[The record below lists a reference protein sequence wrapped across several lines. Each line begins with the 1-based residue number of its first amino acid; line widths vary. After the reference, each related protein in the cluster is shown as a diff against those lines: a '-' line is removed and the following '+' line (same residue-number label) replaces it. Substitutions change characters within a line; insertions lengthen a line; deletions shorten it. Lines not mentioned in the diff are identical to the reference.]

1 MAGTAAARAADRLT
15 GELRYGDRIRL
26 ATESCY
32 ISPRRWGYLGWYEK
46 HHRLQLQNK
55 GILSVISPLWIE
67 EKDAGG
73 GHDDGFD
80 ENAAFVASEF
90 TVVSAKNER
99 SSFGKRVQWGDRLLL
114 VDQNG
119 LILNNKPAGSRSIT
133 ITGYVGPRERGK
145 RGEMHVCFTPSTQV
159 SGAVAPAL
167 VACND
172 RQDSPPSDH
181 DDADSDGHESG
192 DEDGHAHH
200 HGGASRS
207 AGGGSPA
214 PRRPDAPS
222 PAPLLVQE
230 VSASLS
236 HLANTDSKYVHYGD
250 HVHIDVPWS
259 RRFRTGYNKRLTN
272 FKKESSHI
280 AGGYVCC
287 DGHGGELSFTIVEAH
302 HKHTRRA
309 SVHAHVPLHPPAK
322 AKAAALAKATA
333 KEKSAEGG
341 DSDSNGRAG
350 GSGPRPF
357 RTMLRINAAAVWR
370 VLATRPASTLAV
382 VAVVCATAMMMTPP
396 GWIPYLHHHLHHRFP
411 PELSSLAAAA
421 AAGPSRWL
429 HRHRTVHTNPPRADV
444 DGSGGSD
451 GSGEVGEIGG
461 GGASG
466 VVSGIAV
473 AAFVLLTVGTVAVV
487 LLGRR
492 RARLRKGSDEDAG
505 RRRSSAAAYVMKAV
519 TPSPKAHRMHRGI
532 ADVPRTLTQEESK
545 WGRVKTGGGGGGG
558 GGEEEAAAGGDEAGV
573 PAPAAEQAAERGA
586 TEGAAGEGEA
596 VAATTPSRRR
606 IRRSDTARMASTPV
620 ADMDGSVVDQER
632 NVVQALRDALADVD
646 CSPHLKDDLTLM
658 RFVRARN
665 LKLPAAEAMWRA
677 HIAWR
682 KEYQLDDPI
691 EGPLAWDEERPAEGI
706 LCAEW
711 YPVGR
716 HGRDYQGRPVVFIRA
731 GHGDIPGIVEQA
743 GLPVLIKHC
752 VVQQM
757 RLLQSLRAAS
767 FRTGNMRFG
776 AIIVMDMK
784 GLGRRHFKA
793 LKLFNE
799 VKKVSSRR
807 I

>member
-1 MAGTAAARAADRLT
+1 MARAADRLA

-46 HHRLQLQNK
+46 HHRLQFQNK

-167 VACND
+167 VARND
-172 RQDSPPSDH
+172 RQDNPPSDH

-192 DEDGHAHH
+192 DEDGDAHP

-207 AGGGSPA
+207 AGGGWPA
-214 PRRPDAPS
+214 PCRPGAPS
-222 PAPLLVQE
+222 PAPLPVQE
-230 VSASLS
+230 VPASLS

-287 DGHGGELSFTIVEAH
+287 DGHGGELSFTI
-302 HKHTRRA
+302 
-309 SVHAHVPLHPPAK
+309 
-322 AKAAALAKATA
+322 
-333 KEKSAEGG
+333 
-341 DSDSNGRAG
+341 
-350 GSGPRPF
+350 
-357 RTMLRINAAAVWR
+357 
-370 VLATRPASTLAV
+370 
-382 VAVVCATAMMMTPP
+382 
-396 GWIPYLHHHLHHRFP
+396 
-411 PELSSLAAAA
+411 
-421 AAGPSRWL
+421 
-429 HRHRTVHTNPPRADV
+429 
-444 DGSGGSD
+444 
-451 GSGEVGEIGG
+451 
-461 GGASG
+461 
-466 VVSGIAV
+466 
-473 AAFVLLTVGTVAVV
+473 
-487 LLGRR
+487 
-492 RARLRKGSDEDAG
+492 
-505 RRRSSAAAYVMKAV
+505 
-519 TPSPKAHRMHRGI
+519 
-532 ADVPRTLTQEESK
+532 
-545 WGRVKTGGGGGGG
+545 
-558 GGEEEAAAGGDEAGV
+558 
-573 PAPAAEQAAERGA
+573 
-586 TEGAAGEGEA
+586 
-596 VAATTPSRRR
+596 
-606 IRRSDTARMASTPV
+606 
-620 ADMDGSVVDQER
+620 
-632 NVVQALRDALADVD
+632 
-646 CSPHLKDDLTLM
+646 
-658 RFVRARN
+658 
-665 LKLPAAEAMWRA
+665 LPAAEAMWRA

-682 KEYQLDDPI
+682 QEYQLDDPI

-731 GHGDIPGIVEQA
+731 GHVDIPGIVEQA